1 MDYTQEKSTV
11 AQRVI
16 KSIPFIRAT
25 ANQNNTDEPLN
36 ESLTAQQSIAKSME
50 GISSAL
56 SGILK
61 LLVHFI
67 KDSQAK
73 EIRSKYSAVE
83 AQREDR
89 AQVSNRVI
97 KPKPAAT
104 FGKDSLLSMLGKG
117 ILGAAILAFFVG
129 ILPEDV
135 KKNLYKYV
143 RTIMTGVFSEEK
155 IKGLEEKYEDI
166 KNTLQTFSDTVKEM
180 SDFIESNAKPLLA
193 ALMGVIALRTGR
205 KSITPTTGKSAPRS
219 GGFLRT
225 SGGGKRPDTQTPIAA
240 VAGVVTGAAVTTV
253 LTRSLKS
260 ENPGDLKI
268 ANNEKARQAYDFF
281 ISEGWS
287 PEQSAG
293 IVGNLLQ
300 ESQLNEK
307 SFNPEGG
314 GRGAKGIAQWRGER
328 QTRFEE
334 IYGKSLDESSF
345 AEQLEYVN
353 WELNNTEKKAGD
365 ELRKAVSVSKATQVV
380 QSKYERSGEEDA
392 KKTMGKREGFAT
404 QVAAM
409 SNNSPPKPTSTPNNV
424 QTAALNNPSAYDG
437 SDGSIQTAAL
447 NNPSAYDGSNI
458 SRQTVDNR
466 DAMKGS
472 SAVSLSSASLPTKV
486 TDLRRGTPSTRP
498 NIPIPWLGGSELD
511 ATLFFRAA

>member
-36 ESLTAQQSIAKSME
+36 ESLIAQQNIAKSME

-61 LLVHFI
+61 LLVQFI
-67 KDSQAK
+67 KDSQAR

-83 AQREDR
+83 AQREDG

-166 KNTLQTFSDTVKEM
+166 KNTLQTFGDTVKEM
-180 SDFIESNAKPLLA
+180 SDFIESNATPLLA

-205 KSITPTTGKSAPRS
+205 KSRTPTTGKSAPRS
-219 GGFLRT
+219 GGGR
-225 SGGGKRPDTQTPIAA
+225 RPGTQTPIAA

-260 ENPGDLKI
+260 ENLGDLKI

-281 ISEGWS
+281 ISKGWS

-392 KKTMGKREGFAT
+392 IKTMGKREGFAT

-409 SNNSPPKPTSTPNNV
+409 SNNSPPNPTSTPNNV
-424 QTAALNNPSAYDG
+424 QTAALS
-437 SDGSIQTAAL
+437 
-447 NNPSAYDGSNI
+447 NPSAYDGSNI
-458 SRQTVDNR
+458 SRQTVDNK
-466 DAMKGS
+466 DVMKGGN
-472 SAVSLSSASLPTKV
+472 AVNISSASLPTKV

-498 NIPIPWLGGSELD
+498 SIPIPWLGGSELD